1 MYLIDAN
8 KLLEVL
14 YKKANGKNA
23 TNSLTSKNE
32 NDYVRIPTRLY
43 EIYHCKEF

>member
-8 KLLEVL
+8 ILLEVL

-23 TNSLTSKNE
+23 TNSLTT
-32 NDYVRIPTRLY
+32 DLLPTL
-43 EIYHCKEF
+43 EG

>member
-1 MYLIDAN
+1 MYLIDN
-8 KLLEVL
+8 NILLEVL

-32 NDYVRIPTRLY
+32 NNYVRIPTSVY
-43 EIYHCKEF
+43 EIYHYKEF